1 MRQSFFIWKGVD
13 CRAMGIIMR
22 GPAPIV
28 RPEERVKH
36 VEIPGVAGDY
46 TETEGEDIYNS
57 YIQTVSMSV
66 RDGYNV
72 RKVFRWLRG
81 KGFVTFSGE
90 PDRRQP
96 ARIIGAVT
104 LNKISRNLDAW
115 AGEVQFYCQPL
126 KELLYPRK
134 IIVPAYSSSATY
146 KVGDWCI
153 YSGALYECSTAITT
167 AEAWTAGHWTA
178 KTGLPVRNGGDVL
191 CKPLYKVTAGATT
204 VKVKAGTREITVA
217 DVTAADVIWIDTNT
231 MELWK
236 ESGGVRVSLT
246 ANSSGA
252 FPWLEA
258 GDNTVTLTGVSAIEI
273 EKNERY
279 L

>member
-1 MRQSFFIWKGVD
+1 M
-13 CRAMGIIMR
+13 
-22 GPAPIV
+22 
-28 RPEERVKH
+28 
-36 VEIPGVAGDY
+36 
-46 TETEGEDIYNS
+46 
-57 YIQTVSMSV
+57 
-66 RDGYNV
+66 
-72 RKVFRWLRG
+72 
-81 KGFVTFSGE
+81 
-90 PDRRQP
+90 
-96 ARIIGAVT
+96 
-104 LNKISRNLDAW
+104 
-115 AGEVQFYCQPL
+115 
-126 KELLYPRK
+126 
-134 IIVPAYSSSATY
+134 
-146 KVGDWCI
+146 
-153 YSGALYECSTAITT
+153 
-167 AEAWTAGHWTA
+167 
-178 KTGLPVRNGGDVL
+178 L